1 MKRSS
6 IPDSDLTDINCPVC
20 DSGKRKF
27 LYEEREFPVWKCVTC
42 SHIYISPQPS
52 NAFYAEYYGESFHD
66 ETENADLF
74 EFNRQEIYNQT
85 IQAVNQYMQ
94 HRGDLLDVGTAF
106 GGFLEYAL
114 KEGWRVHGLELNRSR
129 YNKCK

>member
-6 IPDSDLTDINCPVC
+6 IPDSDLTDISCPVC

-52 NAFYAEYYGESFHD
+52 NAFYSEYYGKSFHD

-74 EFNRQEIYNQT
+74 EYNRQDIYKQT
-85 IQAVNQYMQ
+85 TRAINHYMQ
-94 HRGDLLDVGTAF
+94 TRGDLLDIGAAF
-106 GGFLEYAL
+106 GGFLEHVL
-114 KEGWRVHGLELNRSR
+114 EEGYKYRL
-129 YNKCK
+129 